1 MSEGRAAWH
10 LQGLPHQRNRDF
22 YRAHA
27 PHGHQSQP
35 APCCADRL
43 AWHFSGWK
51 WMDDL
56 IRGEILSLARTAHG
70 LTELSYQND
79 PARRGESGWNEK
91 QRVLLA
97 DMALH
102 LLQTSLGRGEL
113 SEADLKRNLF
123 SILTI
128 SDQLMPD
135 HGLKAVAEE
144 LYSS

>member
-1 MSEGRAAWH
+1 MDE
-10 LQGLPHQRNRDF
+10 PFRD
-22 YRAHA
+22 
-27 PHGHQSQP
+27 
-35 APCCADRL
+35 
-43 AWHFSGWK
+43 
-51 WMDDL
+51 
-56 IRGEILSLARTAHG
+56 EILSLARTAHG

-79 PARRGESGWNEK
+79 PAKRGESGWAEK

-102 LLQTSLGRGEL
+102 LLQTSLRRGEL
-113 SEADLKRNLF
+113 SEDDLKRNLF